1 MAYRDNI
8 STKVKNFEKLE
19 PTLRNLNIKFDSR
32 QVDKI
37 MKQER
42 GYALRLLYQLKMIL
56 EKVYPPTD
64 IAILRKTGKVG
75 DNQPA
80 LKIGA
85 AKDAYNKMQSSFFKT
100 RLQALN
106 KPQKTMNMESHLEK
120 FQDEAVRQA
129 EEAKR
134 YAAAERE
141 EKERTKQEVRRAQIN
156 KL

>member
-1 MAYRDNI
+1 MAELLAKWLNEEIRLSHPVTDFESDFASGYLFGELLYKFNQQENFAEFSTKDNI

-19 PTLRNLNIKFDSR
+19 PTLRNLNIKFDSQ

-42 GYALRLLYQLKMIL
+42 GFALRLLYQLKMIL

-80 LKIGA
+80 LKIGH
-85 AKDAYNKMQSSFFKT
+85 AKEAYNEM
-100 RLQALN
+100 
-106 KPQKTMNMESHLEK
+106 
-120 FQDEAVRQA
+120 
-129 EEAKR
+129 
-134 YAAAERE
+134 
-141 EKERTKQEVRRAQIN
+141 
-156 KL
+156 